1 MNIRNFNEG
10 TLVGK
15 HNHLEYIINVDL
27 CHVSDI
33 DEIRYDLTKPN
44 DLFFEVKDMKREGD
58 YFHIVYNID
67 EEYNSFLSAKR
78 ESKALKLAL
87 MDYVLKVN
95 PLENNITY
103 LHPANLYF
111 KNIEDIKIGFKGHE
125 YLPQPKINNL
135 EQYKLLIMST
145 ISHFTFDKYYR
156 NKFEVLSKE
165 KDDFFHK
172 VNNAETF
179 EKLKEIVRKELNEVQ
194 TQHLMNEEKRK
205 ENYKKKYIRNLIL
218 GFVAITFL
226 VSMIAFLIVHGKSNQ
241 LDNEIQQAKIEQK
254 KSKIYK
260 NLYNGNVDKAIEG
273 MKKDKHFD
281 KEDLKKT
288 FKKEKKYE
296 QLISLD
302 KKETPYVIEKLYE
315 QKNEKEIRELA
326 YNFENNETLQ
336 LEKDIIDKEGT
347 AFSTGSEGHYK
358 EQNKR
363 LAMVS
368 AEEGYIET
376 AEDINKKLKDSDVEK
391 EINKGKIKQLKEEKD
406 NTDDK
411 DKKKELDK
419 DIEKLEKKAK

>member
-1 MNIRNFNEG
+1 
-10 TLVGK
+10 
-15 HNHLEYIINVDL
+15 
-27 CHVSDI
+27 
-33 DEIRYDLTKPN
+33 
-44 DLFFEVKDMKREGD
+44 
-58 YFHIVYNID
+58 
-67 EEYNSFLSAKR
+67 
-78 ESKALKLAL
+78 
-87 MDYVLKVN
+87 
-95 PLENNITY
+95 
-103 LHPANLYF
+103 
-111 KNIEDIKIGFKGHE
+111 
-125 YLPQPKINNL
+125 
-135 EQYKLLIMST
+135 
-145 ISHFTFDKYYR
+145 
-156 NKFEVLSKE
+156 
-165 KDDFFHK
+165 
-172 VNNAETF
+172 
-179 EKLKEIVRKELNEVQ
+179 
-194 TQHLMNEEKRK
+194 
-205 ENYKKKYIRNLIL
+205 
-218 GFVAITFL
+218 
-226 VSMIAFLIVHGKSNQ
+226 MIAFLIVHGKSNQ

-254 KSKIYK
+254 KSEIYK

-302 KKETPYVIEKLYE
+302 KKETPYVIERLYD

-419 DIEKLEKKAK
+419 DIEKLEKKSK